1 MCLSCAIT
9 SVDFEHIRASGL
21 LNPPD
26 GDSDAAN
33 STRLRRILATVQ
45 PTAQDVA
52 VAAAAT
58 VALSSMDVGDEE
70 YRSKNSPAIFTRIEL
85 DSDWNLVVHSS
96 LTGLQLAMC
105 PTSIEELLSV
115 AEDFSSA
122 FATAH
127 DRMGISPAVRQPS
140 DKSSMHSFGGSNRRI
155 FPPSQRICF
164 AQPASF
170 PIALMQKQAGLRV
183 DGNAHNETTTNANA
197 TGARN
202 SSNQGKDGAHSLFAS
217 PPVVL
222 RRAAFALPSPLRSLQ
237 VCTAVKS
244 CGFWFLT
251 SEVSPINKRKTQV
264 PRNPS
269 THHTANGGY
278 GMAHSSAIHAALDLT
293 TSLAVHAIDWR
304 ATCDASMQK
313 SPVLAAE
320 MALVSFQ
327 VSLSRFKYPEL
338 FTPLVP
344 VCAPAPLHHRRQM
357 SVNTSASSP
366 SAQSKGQQ
374 RQPFSNMAS
383 PHDSSDANDDG
394 RHYGFFQ
401 QCDGDGDDDEE
412 DVDVNTNANDDHN
425 TASSQEE
432 AAAAGSSPSSYQQQ
446 GLLSPVRGK
455 VSYVLSLAPVAENS
469 SRNGLLLEEADD
481 RGWVIEQ
488 QLDGRIEEIEL
499 IVHLDMRPIERTI
512 YDCILPVIALASK
525 NGGNGVIEVEP
536 SEQQVASALVVST
549 TAEPHVITPPSV
561 LALLGTLQYL

>member
-1 MCLSCAIT
+1 MSISPTASAPPTGPPLALGFKLKCSALFHEVAVQLDGREDCPPPGQRDWRAGVSRTSFASSASESISRSSPVPWREGLGSSAQHPPHTPLFVFSMRHLDLSLVAGSVCQESSDPLIPFAGSGMCLSCAIT

-327 VSLSRFKYPEL
+327 ISRVVHTISPCL
-338 FTPLVP
+338 CPCTL
-344 VCAPAPLHHRRQM
+344 
-357 SVNTSASSP
+357 TSP
-366 SAQSKGQQ
+366 S
-374 RQPFSNMAS
+374 
-383 PHDSSDANDDG
+383 
-394 RHYGFFQ
+394 
-401 QCDGDGDDDEE
+401 
-412 DVDVNTNANDDHN
+412 TNVC
-425 TASSQEE
+425 E
-432 AAAAGSSPSSYQQQ
+432 Y
-446 GLLSPVRGK
+446 LRF
-455 VSYVLSLAPVAENS
+455 VAI
-469 SRNGLLLEEADD
+469 G
-481 RGWVIEQ
+481 
-488 QLDGRIEEIEL
+488 
-499 IVHLDMRPIERTI
+499 
-512 YDCILPVIALASK
+512 
-525 NGGNGVIEVEP
+525 
-536 SEQQVASALVVST
+536 
-549 TAEPHVITPPSV
+549 AE
-561 LALLGTLQYL
+561 